1 VVEGILV
8 LRIGVPLF
16 WVNAVTGR
24 DQVVRLVE
32 MTPAT
37 RALVIALEGTSQF
50 DTTSADTLVELLTT
64 LRSRDVDVYFVQVMF
79 LVRDLLRHSG
89 ALAVIGEDHVWHSIS
104 DAVSGLARHTGS
116 PLPQGRSNR
125 RPTSCRRGCTHM
137 ATDVPRAR
145 TSTGIWK
152 SEAVLRSWAACR
164 GWLACACV
172 PCAYGKPWP

>member
-79 LVRDLLRHSG
+79 PVRDLLRHSG
-89 ALAVIGEDHVWHSIS
+89 AMAVIGEDHVWHSIS
-104 DAVSGLARHTGS
+104 DAVK
-116 PLPQGRSNR
+116 
-125 RPTSCRRGCTHM
+125 
-137 ATDVPRAR
+137 RAR
-145 TSTGIWK
+145 QAHGITASARPVEPETDK
-152 SEAVLRSWAACR
+152 LPPGVH
-164 GWLACACV
+164 
-172 PCAYGKPWP
+172 PYGYRRATREDEHGHLEK